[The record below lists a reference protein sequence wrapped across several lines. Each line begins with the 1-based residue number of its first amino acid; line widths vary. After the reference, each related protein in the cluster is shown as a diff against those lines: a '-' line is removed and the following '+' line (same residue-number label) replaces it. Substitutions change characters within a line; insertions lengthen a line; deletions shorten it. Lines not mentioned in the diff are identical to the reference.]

1 MQNLRINSFQ
11 QVQSFYLI
19 VIFSVLLGLS
29 ACENPG
35 SVGSDL
41 TEPGSDVVRDTL
53 IINDVRA
60 VNAPSYSGELD
71 YFSAGSFEDQL
82 FGTLNATGYL
92 KPNLP
97 ESSDTLRDD
106 GEVFLRVMYD
116 MGQTYGDTV
125 ATQDFDLYRV
135 DQYWRDR
142 ALKIDDELDLEDQ
155 RIGEFSVDNEDSLMI
170 NLSEIAPDWVEDYRE
185 FSRDSKEDTTG
196 QTDSTYTYEE
206 NGLAFFAQNNEK
218 IIPLSRE
225 STQIVAINPEN
236 DTAEADTFDVNLN
249 RWGYYLDRADDGSIP
264 EGSLPLHST
273 FESVINF
280 KELGISQLDLQPPGL
295 SRAEL
300 IFYENTSALEQS
312 LNGEPGTTKRAK
324 DQTAYLHLAHPDEVP
339 ENIDPGAPQNSP
351 TRVQGSYSE
360 DDGTYRFD
368 VTSLVENIL
377 RNGVPE
383 EREFFITLPNDGV
396 VKSTVLMS
404 DSDQVPNSLKPKII
418 ITSLKNSRD

>member
-19 VIFSVLLGLS
+19 AIFSVLLGLS

-35 SVGSDL
+35 SVGGDL
-41 TEPGSDVVRDTL
+41 TEPGSEVERDTL
-53 IINDVRA
+53 IINDVRT

-82 FGTLNATGYL
+82 FGTINATGYL

-97 ESSDTLRDD
+97 SSSDTLRDD

-116 MGQTYGDTV
+116 LGQTYGDTV
-125 ATQDFDLYRV
+125 ATQDYDLFRV

-142 ALKIDDELDLEDQ
+142 ALKVDDELDLEGQ
-155 RIGEFSVDNEDSLMI
+155 RIGELSIGRDDSVMI
-170 NLSEIAPDWVEDYRE
+170 NLSEVAPDWVEDYRNY
-185 FSRDSKEDTTG
+185 SRDSKEDTTG
-196 QTDSTYTYEE
+196 QADSTYTYEE
-206 NGLAFFAQNNEK
+206 NGLALVSQNNEK
-218 IIPLSRE
+218 VIPLSRE
-225 STQIVAINPEN
+225 STRIVAINPEN
-236 DTAEADTFDVNLN
+236 DDAEADTFDVGLN
-249 RWGYYLDRADDGSIP
+249 RWGYYLDRVDDGSIP
-264 EGSLPLHST
+264 EGSLALHST

-280 KELGISQLDLQPPGL
+280 KELGISQLDLQSPGL

-300 IFYENTSALEQS
+300 IFYENSSALEQS
-312 LNGEPGTTKRAK
+312 LNGEPGTTQRAK
-324 DQTAYLHLAHPDEVP
+324 DQTAFLHLAEPGEVP

-351 TRVQGSYSE
+351 TTVQGSYSS

-377 RNGVPE
+377 QNGAPE
-383 EREFFITLPNDGV
+383 NREFFITLPNDGA
-396 VKSTVLMS
+396 VKSTLLMS